1 MAILNLMEI
10 HPVVNRNNDFYT
22 SMPDLNP
29 YYINMAKNKC
39 DGEIFA
45 ETLLQSQLSM
55 ITSLYCLYASHI
67 PAEIIFGFFSFAAL
81 TQIA

>member
-1 MAILNLMEI
+1 MAILNLMGI

-55 ITSLYCLYASHI
+55 ITSLSMPVTYPQKLYL
-67 PAEIIFGFFSFAAL
+67 GFFL
-81 TQIA
+81 LLHLHK